1 MSILKPYP
9 LLGGFKEISASR
21 ALFGGNIFT
30 NYIFEEGFR
39 GPTGFCRDEGFG
51 FIDDI
56 SEIQLN
62 GPLSGPGLLGC
73 VLLRCGTRKLV

>member
-1 MSILKPYP
+1 MEEIYSLIIFLRRD
-9 LLGGFKEISASR
+9 LG
-21 ALFGGNIFT
+21 
-30 NYIFEEGFR
+30 